1 MKTENKIC
9 AILSNV
15 TRNEELSPLTDQ
27 RPIAT
32 LPFECKYRLIDFPLS
47 SLANAQV
54 SSIFMTANQGETQ
67 SIFDHMGAGSEGGVC
82 F

>member
-15 TRNEELSPLTDQ
+15 TRNEELSPLIDQ

-32 LPFECKYRLIDFPLS
+32 LPFECKYRLIDFLYH
-47 SLANAQV
+47 L
-54 SSIFMTANQGETQ
+54 
-67 SIFDHMGAGSEGGVC
+67 
-82 F
+82 